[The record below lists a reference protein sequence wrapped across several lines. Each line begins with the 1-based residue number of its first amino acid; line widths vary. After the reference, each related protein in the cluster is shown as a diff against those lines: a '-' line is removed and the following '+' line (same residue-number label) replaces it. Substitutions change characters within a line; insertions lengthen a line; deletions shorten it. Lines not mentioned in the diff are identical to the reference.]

1 MYIGKIIYHDTFM
14 CDYKH
19 NFYTEEFNIKS
30 SKKRVMMMKYLYSS
44 NIIQMA
50 FPFVLAI
57 ALSQAISID
66 NNPNDILNALFE
78 SSLQNISLLL

>member
-1 MYIGKIIYHDTFM
+1 VRLRTYILSKKI
-14 CDYKH
+14 
-19 NFYTEEFNIKS
+19 NIKS
-30 SKKRVMMMKYLYSS
+30 SQKRGMMMKYLYSS
-44 NIIQMA
+44 NLAQIS

-78 SSLQNISLLL
+78 TSIQNISLFL